1 MIAISISEEQTLRN
15 YFLLNNWNALIKS
28 KKYLLVCTRET
39 YEIISQLSKEKRLPF
54 KHEIINVN
62 LNETLSKNSKILFSI
77 SRNFSKSPST
87 YRLIC
92 QNRENKHLTRSQF
105 FIRLLVRSLSFVL
118 PNLIY
123 LIRKQ
128 LGKSLEAKLYMDLF
142 ISKKVST
149 AVSVCV
155 TNTND
160 IFFLLGAKNLHIATV
175 ATTRSWDNLS
185 SHGALMVEP
194 DVFISHSWFMNE
206 QLEKFQKLSES
217 LTLINCR
224 IPWYDLQYKDFNLLN
239 RNILNSKKVN
249 YLYACTG
256 ASIFPNELD
265 FIVSLEAKLCEYGI
279 SLTILQH
286 PKSIHRVTTK
296 SSHLQFRVFQYINE
310 NFESTLQD
318 YYSFLDSFDVI
329 IGSGSTALLDAL
341 YLKKFIVGY
350 FPINDSY
357 WSSIYRYV
365 DYMYHYKT
373 FIDRLNIPCFKDE
386 ETLIEFLGN
395 KNFPRDKLDLE
406 SDYFFGSHFFQSFNL
421 TQFLEDY
428 E

>member
-39 YEIISQLSKEKRLPF
+39 YEIILKLSKEKKLPF
-54 KHEIINVN
+54 NHEIVNIN

-87 YRLIC
+87 YRLIF
-92 QNRENKHLTRSQF
+92 QDRENKQSTTSQF
-105 FIRLLVRSLSFVL
+105 LIRLLVRSLAFIF

-128 LGKSLEAKLYMDLF
+128 LSKSLESKLYMDLF
-142 ISKKVST
+142 KSKNVSF
-149 AVSVCV
+149 ALSVCI

-160 IFFLLGAKNLHIATV
+160 IFFLLGARNLNIATV
-175 ATTRSWDNLS
+175 ATTRSWDNLT

-194 DVFISHSWFMNE
+194 DIFISHSWFMNE
-206 QLEKFQKLSES
+206 QLVKYQKLSQKF
-217 LTLINCR
+217 TLINCR
-224 IPWYDLQYKDFNLLN
+224 IPWYDPQFNDFNLLN
-239 RNILNSKKVN
+239 RNILNSKKIN

-286 PKSIHRVTTK
+286 PKSIHKVTTK
-296 SSHLQFRVFQYINE
+296 SSHLKFRVFQYIDE
-310 NFESTLQD
+310 NLESTLQD
-318 YYSFLDSFDVI
+318 YYSFLDCFDVI

-350 FPINDSY
+350 FPDNDNY

-373 FIDRLNIPCFKDE
+373 FINRLNIPCFKNE
-386 ETLIEFLGN
+386 ETLLNFIGN
-395 KNFPRDKLDLE
+395 ENFSKDKSNLE

-421 TQFLEDY
+421 EQFLEDY

>member
-1 MIAISISEEQTLRN
+1 VIAISISEEQTLRN

-62 LNETLSKNSKILFSI
+62 LNETLSKSSKILFSI
-77 SRNFSKSPST
+77 ARNFSKSPST
-87 YRLIC
+87 YRLIY
-92 QNRENKHLTRSQF
+92 QDRENKHSTRSQF
-105 FIRLLVRSLSFVL
+105 LIKLLVRSLSFVF
-118 PNLIY
+118 PNFIY

-128 LGKSLEAKLYMDLF
+128 LGKSLESKLYMDLF
-142 ISKKVST
+142 KSKNVST
-149 AVSVCV
+149 AVSVCI

-160 IFFLLGAKNLHIATV
+160 IFFLLGARNLHIATV

-194 DVFISHSWFMNE
+194 DIFISHSWFMNE
-206 QLEKFQKLSES
+206 QLEKYQKLSQKF
-217 LTLINCR
+217 TLINCR
-224 IPWYDLQYKDFNLLN
+224 VPWYDFQFKDLNLFNK
-239 RNILNSKKVN
+239 NISNSKKTN

-265 FIVSLEAKLCEYGI
+265 FIVSLEAKLCEHGI

-286 PKSIHRVTTK
+286 PKSIHMVTTK
-296 SSHLQFRVFQYINE
+296 SSHLKFRVFQYIDE
-310 NFESTLQD
+310 NLESTLQD
-318 YYSFLDSFDVI
+318 YYSFLDCFDVI

-350 FPINDSY
+350 FPRNNSY

-373 FIDRLNIPCFKDE
+373 FINRLNIPYFKDE
-386 ETLIEFLGN
+386 ESLLKFLGD
-395 KNFPRDKLDLE
+395 KNFSKDKSNLE
-406 SDYFFGSHFFQSFNL
+406 SDFFLGSHFFQSFNL
-421 TQFLEDY
+421 KQFLENY